1 MLFRNKYFSMYDV
14 EETENDAIL
23 MYRNILGVFR
33 IRPARYGI
41 DCIPGMIVGPAKID
55 QTNNCERRVRTG
67 GLISRHV
74 VVSDG
79 R

>member
-1 MLFRNKYFSMYDV
+1 MYDV

-55 QTNNCERRVRTG
+55 RPNNCERTVRTG
-67 GLISRHV
+67 CLISHV
-74 VVSDG
+74 IALTDAKG
-79 R
+79 